1 MIVRIPYVGILGFY
15 SFQRMTFI
23 ATCYHCTTRLCGLFT
38 NILVLTIFILS
49 SGVTG
54 KRSAYKQIQLSIMNA
69 SIDNDLV
76 ETTKRLS
83 VGASIVTNLDS
94 SNCKLPMKLH
104 PALYNSSLSDI
115 SMSTQRHDTNNNNNK
130 NNDNR
135 CTIGVPGFPE
145 FPDCWQGET
154 SQRRNK
160 GDISMSYA
168 DEKHKKCA
176 TTSKA
181 KIKRQRRRIIRSAVN
196 IIPKQYTSNT
206 GCTGKTIK
214 KRNRDQR
221 KMRRIEKVAQLQN
234 RRRRKREMGLLCKSL
249 SSIKC

>member
-1 MIVRIPYVGILGFY
+1 
-15 SFQRMTFI
+15 
-23 ATCYHCTTRLCGLFT
+23 
-38 NILVLTIFILS
+38 
-49 SGVTG
+49 
-54 KRSAYKQIQLSIMNA
+54 MNA
-69 SIDNDLV
+69 SIDKDLV

-83 VGASIVTNLDS
+83 MGASIVTNLDS
-94 SNCKLPMKLH
+94 GNCALPRKLH

-115 SMSTQRHDTNNNNNK
+115 SMSTQRHDTIIKNNK
-130 NNDNR
+130 NNVNR
-135 CTIGVPGFPE
+135 CTIGVPGFPD

-154 SQRRNK
+154 SQRNK

-168 DEKHKKCA
+168 DKKHKNKCA

-181 KIKRQRRRIIRSAVN
+181 KIKRQRRRIVRSAVN
-196 IIPKQYTSNT
+196 IIPKKYTSDK

-221 KMRRIEKVAQLQN
+221 KMRRIKKVAQLQN
-234 RRRRKREMGLLCKSL
+234 RRRRKREMGFLCKGL

>member
-1 MIVRIPYVGILGFY
+1 M
-15 SFQRMTFI
+15 
-23 ATCYHCTTRLCGLFT
+23 
-38 NILVLTIFILS
+38 
-49 SGVTG
+49 
-54 KRSAYKQIQLSIMNA
+54 RSAYKQIQLSIMNA

-83 VGASIVTNLDS
+83 MGASIVTNLDS
-94 SNCKLPMKLH
+94 SICVLPMKKLH
-104 PALYNSSLSDI
+104 PGLYNSSLSDI
-115 SMSTQRHDTNNNNNK
+115 SMGNQRHGDANK
-130 NNDNR
+130 NNIKNNVINE
-135 CTIGVPGFPE
+135 CTIGVPGFPD

-154 SQRRNK
+154 SQRNK

-168 DEKHKKCA
+168 DKKHKNKCA

-181 KIKRQRRRIIRSAVN
+181 KIKRQRRRIVRSAVN
-196 IIPKQYTSNT
+196 IIPKKYTSDK

-234 RRRRKREMGLLCKSL
+234 RRRRKREMGFLCKGL

>member
-1 MIVRIPYVGILGFY
+1 
-15 SFQRMTFI
+15 
-23 ATCYHCTTRLCGLFT
+23 
-38 NILVLTIFILS
+38 
-49 SGVTG
+49 
-54 KRSAYKQIQLSIMNA
+54 MNA

-83 VGASIVTNLDS
+83 MGASIVTNLDS
-94 SNCKLPMKLH
+94 SSICVLPMKKLH
-104 PALYNSSLSDI
+104 PGLYNSSLSDI
-115 SMSTQRHDTNNNNNK
+115 SMGNQRHGDANK
-130 NNDNR
+130 NN
-135 CTIGVPGFPE
+135 IGVPGFPE

-154 SQRRNK
+154 PQRNK
-160 GDISMSYA
+160 NDISMSYA
-168 DEKHKKCA
+168 DKKHKNKCT

-196 IIPKQYTSNT
+196 IIPKKYNT

-234 RRRRKREMGLLCKSL
+234 RRRRKREIGILCKGF

>member
-1 MIVRIPYVGILGFY
+1 
-15 SFQRMTFI
+15 
-23 ATCYHCTTRLCGLFT
+23 
-38 NILVLTIFILS
+38 
-49 SGVTG
+49 
-54 KRSAYKQIQLSIMNA
+54 MNAAA

-83 VGASIVTNLDS
+83 MGASIVTNLNS

-115 SMSTQRHDTNNNNNK
+115 SMGNQRHDAINKNNNK
-130 NNDNR
+130 NNVNR
-135 CTIGVPGFPE
+135 CTIGVPGFPD
-145 FPDCWQGET
+145 FPDCWHGET
-154 SQRRNK
+154 PQRNN
-160 GDISMSYA
+160 GDMSMSYA
-168 DEKHKKCA
+168 DKKHKNKCT

-181 KIKRQRRRIIRSAVN
+181 RIKRQRRKVVRMAVN
-196 IIPKQYTSNT
+196 VVGISKKYTSNT
-206 GCTGKTIK
+206 ACTGKTIK

-234 RRRRKREMGLLCKSL
+234 RRRRKREIGLLCKSL

>member
-1 MIVRIPYVGILGFY
+1 
-15 SFQRMTFI
+15 
-23 ATCYHCTTRLCGLFT
+23 
-38 NILVLTIFILS
+38 
-49 SGVTG
+49 
-54 KRSAYKQIQLSIMNA
+54 MNA
-69 SIDNDLV
+69 SFDNDLV

-83 VGASIVTNLDS
+83 MGASIVANLDS
-94 SNCKLPMKLH
+94 NTCALPKKLH
-104 PALYNSSLSDI
+104 LGIYNSSLSDI
-115 SMSTQRHDTNNNNNK
+115 SMSTQRHDTMSNK
-130 NNDNR
+130 KNVDK

-168 DEKHKKCA
+168 DKKHKNKCA

-196 IIPKQYTSNT
+196 IIPKKYTSDI

-234 RRRRKREMGLLCKSL
+234 RRRRKRVMGFLCKGL

>member
-1 MIVRIPYVGILGFY
+1 
-15 SFQRMTFI
+15 
-23 ATCYHCTTRLCGLFT
+23 
-38 NILVLTIFILS
+38 
-49 SGVTG
+49 
-54 KRSAYKQIQLSIMNA
+54 MNA

-83 VGASIVTNLDS
+83 MGASIVTNLDS
-94 SNCKLPMKLH
+94 SICILPMKKLH
-104 PALYNSSLSDI
+104 PGLYNSSLSDI
-115 SMSTQRHDTNNNNNK
+115 SMSTQRHDTISKNDK
-130 NNDNR
+130 NNVINE
-135 CTIGVPGFPE
+135 CTIGVPGFPD

-168 DEKHKKCA
+168 DKKHKNKCS

-181 KIKRQRRRIIRSAVN
+181 KIKRQRRRIVRSAVN
-196 IIPKQYTSNT
+196 IIPKKYTSDIV
-206 GCTGKTIK
+206 CTGKTIK

-234 RRRRKREMGLLCKSL
+234 RRRRKREIGLLCKGL